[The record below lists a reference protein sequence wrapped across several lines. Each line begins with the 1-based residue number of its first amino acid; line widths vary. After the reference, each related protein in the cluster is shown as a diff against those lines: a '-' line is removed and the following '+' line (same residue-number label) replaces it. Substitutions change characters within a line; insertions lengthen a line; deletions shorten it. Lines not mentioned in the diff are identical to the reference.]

1 MLQSVKSKMLF
12 LLLMT
17 VLLILTVLYS
27 LHTGQIAVSVDTI
40 FYEWSRALGFSSAGS
55 APAPDQRAVLWF
67 IRMPRVTVAILAGAA
82 FAAAGAVMQ
91 GVFANPLADP
101 GIIGVS
107 AGASF
112 GAVICISLGLT
123 SLSLYYMPMFALVG
137 ALASVAAAL
146 ALTFRHGRIP
156 PMTLLLA
163 GVAVSM
169 FLGAITNGLLTFMNE
184 YNLREFLFWMV
195 GGLDYRRWEHVGI
208 AALPILLGIF
218 ILCLLARHLNALA
231 LGENEAKSLGMN
243 VLLYRA
249 IFLFTASLVTATAV
263 CVSGMIGFVGLVV
276 PHITRMLMGPDHRIL
291 IPASALIGALFLLLC
306 DTLGRTI
313 APPAE
318 IRVGIMT
325 ALIGAPY
332 FLYLIRRM
340 RKEGGDA

>member
-1 MLQSVKSKMLF
+1 MLQSVKTKMLF
-12 LLLMT
+12 LLLMA
-17 VLLILTVLYS
+17 VLLILTVLFS

-40 FYEWSRALGFSSAGS
+40 FYEWSRALGFSPAGS

-112 GAVICISLGLT
+112 GAVICISMGLT
-123 SLSLYYMPMFALVG
+123 SLSLYYMPMFALIG

-218 ILCLLARHLNALA
+218 LLCLLARHLNALA

-291 IPASALIGALFLLLC
+291 IPASALLGALFLLLC

>member
-1 MLQSVKSKMLF
+1 MLGNARNKCLFMLATGV
-12 LLLMT
+12 LLL
-17 VLLILTVLYS
+17 LTTLYS
-27 LHTGQIAVSVDTI
+27 LHSGQIEVAVSSI
-40 FYEWSRALGFSSAGS
+40 FHEWALALGMTPEGS
-55 APAPDQRAVLWF
+55 DPTPAERAVFWF
-67 IRMPRVTVAILAGAA
+67 IRMPRVAIAILAGAA

-112 GAVICISLGLT
+112 GAVICISFGLT
-123 SLSLYYMPMFALVG
+123 SLSMYYMPAFALVG
-137 ALASVAAAL
+137 ALGAVAAAL

-169 FLGAITNGLLTFMNE
+169 FLGALTNGLLTFMNE
-184 YNLREFLFWMV
+184 YRLREFLFWMV
-195 GGLDYRRWEHVGI
+195 GGLDYRRWEHVGLAI
-208 AALPILLGIF
+208 FPIITGI
-218 ILCLLARHLNALA
+218 ILLCLLARHLNALA

-243 VLLYRA
+243 VLWYRGL
-249 IFLFTASLVTATAV
+249 FLFTASLITATAV

-276 PHITRMLMGPDHRIL
+276 PHVTRILFGPDHRVL
-291 IPASALIGALFLLLC
+291 IPASALLGALFLLLC
-306 DTLGRTI
+306 DTIGRTI

>member
-1 MLQSVKSKMLF
+1 MLQSIKSKMLF

-40 FYEWSRALGFSSAGS
+40 FYEWSRALGFSSAGP

-313 APPAE
+313 APPVE

>member
-1 MLQSVKSKMLF
+1 MLQSAKTKMLF
-12 LLLMT
+12 LLLMA
-17 VLLILTVLYS
+17 VLLILTVLFS

-40 FYEWSRALGFSSAGS
+40 FYEWSRAIGFSPAGS

-123 SLSLYYMPMFALVG
+123 SLSLYYMPMFALIG

-218 ILCLLARHLNALA
+218 LLCLLARHLNALA

-291 IPASALIGALFLLLC
+291 IPASALLGALFLLLC

-313 APPAE
+313 TPPAE